1 MMPSCALD
9 RWVEVIFSALIVS
22 DEPGLAGLLT
32 RFEVGAIE
40 VDERELAR
48 DEQAGSDREQ
58 EPHAQHDVIHH
69 ASPPCMREAGR
80 WGEGLQLGGSSI
92 VPPSLRQRLGRTPGG
107 GVAATWMP

>member
-1 MMPSCALD
+1 MMPSCALE
-9 RWVEVIFSALIVS
+9 RCVEVIFSALIVS
-22 DEPGLAGLLT
+22 ESRDLARVAA

-69 ASPPCMREAGR
+69 ASPPLMAGAGR

-92 VPPSLRQRLGRTPGG
+92 VATSLRQADRPKPGL
-107 GVAATWMP
+107 TS